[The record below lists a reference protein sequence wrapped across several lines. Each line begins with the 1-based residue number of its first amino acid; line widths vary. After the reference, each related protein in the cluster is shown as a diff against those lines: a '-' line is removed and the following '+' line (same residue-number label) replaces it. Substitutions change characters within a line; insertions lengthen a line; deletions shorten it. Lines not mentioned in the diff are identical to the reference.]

1 MADRRYRIKSVVHT
15 GTYGTEGEE
24 RIDGLYPERKL
35 RTLIIDPDEIEI
47 GRNLFMRCEEN
58 YLKSMITSPVKTVT
72 VTGNRRFL
80 RIETRNSVYYMEEI

>member
-15 GTYGTEGEE
+15 GTYGTKGEE
-24 RIDGLYPERKL
+24 RIDDLYPERKL